1 MEGQTSPETDGRTQ
15 RTGGMLRIIALAA
28 LALLLLP
35 LFATLQSHPS
45 LVVVLGTLGLLTA
58 SIGLYVWLV
67 LQVIPPQVSA
77 ARSHTKGALCAFAL
91 CAFALLA
98 ITMNLAFPADL
109 RWGWLFYYL
118 AVAAGFTFPFRR
130 GLLAVGGSVVL
141 TLATLL
147 VMHPTFSADLQ
158 QYQVLVVV
166 SGVVEMLLLG
176 GGAVGARH
184 LMETTEA
191 LHRAR
196 EELARRAVE
205 EERNRFSRDLHDL
218 LGQSLSLIAVKSELI
233 RRLLPE
239 RAERATDQASEIE
252 QVARSVLQEV
262 REAVRGYRQPTLAT
276 EVAGARVALEAA
288 NITLRVEKSME
299 LLPARMEAMLS
310 WAVREG
316 VTNVLRHSQ
325 AQHCTLRL
333 QQTEE
338 AAWVEVSDDGVGKSE
353 GAAGTGLT
361 GLRERVASIGG
372 AVEADTGPEGGFRLY
387 VRLPLGVS
395 AFPSS
400 PSLMAG
406 RER

>member
-1 MEGQTSPETDGRTQ
+1 MESETRSETYSGRQ
-15 RTGGMLRIIALAA
+15 RTGGMLRVIALAS
-28 LALLLLP
+28 LALLVLP
-35 LFATLQSHPS
+35 LFTAFQSHPP
-45 LVVVLGTLGLLTA
+45 LMVVLSTLGLLTA
-58 SIGLYVWLV
+58 SIGVYVWL
-67 LQVIPPQVSA
+67 LFQVIPPRVSSA
-77 ARSHTKGALCAFAL
+77 CSHTKGALG
-91 CAFALLA
+91 AFALLA
-98 ITMNLAFPADL
+98 ITMNVAFPDDL

-147 VMHPTFSADLQ
+147 VMHPTFAADVQ
-158 QYQVLVVV
+158 QYLVPVVV
-166 SGVVEMLLLG
+166 SGVAEMLLLG

-196 EELARRAVE
+196 EELARLAVE
-205 EERNRFSRDLHDL
+205 QERQRFSRDLHDL

-239 RAERATDQASEIE
+239 RAERATDQAREIE

-288 NITLRVEKSME
+288 NITLRVEKSMR
-299 LLPARMEAMLS
+299 LLPAPMEAMLS

-316 VTNVLRHSQ
+316 ITNVLRHSQ

-338 AAWVEVSDDGVGKSE
+338 AAWVEVSDDGVGKAE
-353 GAAGTGLT
+353 GAAGTGLA
-361 GLRERVASIGG
+361 GLRERAASIGG
-372 AVEADTGPEGGFRLY
+372 VVEADTRPEGGFRLC
-387 VRLPLGVS
+387 VRLPLGGS